1 MHFRNP
7 SPVLAGFIISL
18 AALVACSGPGAGDAA
33 TPGTPQPT
41 PTVAVE
47 TPQSTVTP
55 APTDTPGPATA
66 TATPEETADPLMNS
80 SWLLVSLGPAGDES
94 TVLVESEVT
103 LQFDDAGQA
112 AGSAG
117 CNSYGG
123 AYDSHDDTLSFGPL
137 ASTMMACAD
146 DAVMDQEQRYLAAL
160 QNAATFALT
169 EDGQQLTIWYDDGQ
183 GTLNFTPLAAP
194 PDAQPGASEAV
205 YLDRLALFDA
215 ASGWAI
221 GRLDELS
228 GEQLLVTTDGGATWQ
243 IAMPGEL
250 DGNDAQP
257 PIDRA
262 ALYAASPQQAWA
274 AFARPAHDGPPVAS
288 HVWLTGDGGQTWRAT
303 EPLQLDDLPYE
314 YFAPR
319 ALGSA
324 DGQHGW
330 LLAHLGAGMS
340 HDYIAIFT
348 TADGGETWQRVAD
361 PLANPDLQPCN
372 KSGLIFTTAREG
384 WLTGDCPGLMPPLFL
399 FHTTDGGE
407 TWTQLELPPP
417 APEVTATGDQCGIP
431 QLAAISD
438 QTLALTVR
446 CIDFQE
452 EQEQSQAWLYTTTDG
467 GQTWQA
473 QSLPEAAGIFTF
485 LDGSEGWYLAA
496 NESQPD
502 EDSRIY
508 HTTDAGA
515 TWATLQQLEGQ
526 GQPFLHF
533 ANAQQGWT
541 LVGYPPDRTLYQT
554 TDAGATWQPLD
565 PTVTLP

>member
-18 AALVACSGPGAGDAA
+18 AALVACSGPGAGDGA
-33 TPGTPQPT
+33 TPDAPQPT

-55 APTDTPGPATA
+55 APTETPPPASP
-66 TATPEETADPLMNS
+66 TATPAEIADPLADSN
-80 SWLLVSLGPAGDES
+80 WLLVSLGPAGEEA

-112 AGSAG
+112 GGSGG
-117 CNSYGG
+117 CNAYGG
-123 AYDSHDDTLSFGPL
+123 AYDIQDDALSFGPI
-137 ASTMMACAD
+137 ASTMMACAG
-146 DAVMDQEQRYLAAL
+146 DALMDQEQRYLAAL
-160 QNAATFALT
+160 QNASTFTLS
-169 EDGQQLTIWYDDGQ
+169 EDGQQLTVWYDDGQ
-183 GTLNFTPLAAP
+183 GALNFTPLATQ
-194 PDAQPGASEAV
+194 PDAGSGQSEAI
-205 YLDRLALFDA
+205 YLDRLTFTDA
-215 ASGWAI
+215 TNGWAI

-228 GEQLLVTTDGGATWQ
+228 GEQLLVTIDGGATWQ
-243 IAMPGEL
+243 RAMPPEI
-250 DGNDAQP
+250 DGNDARP

-274 AFARPAHDGPPVAS
+274 AFASPANDAEPVPS
-288 HVWLTGDGGQTWRAT
+288 HVWLTADGGQTWRAT

-319 ALGSA
+319 ALASG

-361 PLANPDLQPCN
+361 PENNPDLQPCN
-372 KSGLIFTTAREG
+372 KSGLVFTDAQEG
-384 WLTGDCPGLMPPLFL
+384 WLAGDCPGLMPPLFL
-399 FHTTDGGE
+399 FHTTDGGAN
-407 TWTQLELPPP
+407 WTQIELPPP
-417 APEVTATGDQCGIP
+417 APEIVVSGDQCGIP
-431 QLAAISD
+431 RLAPIPDRS
-438 QTLALTVR
+438 LALTLR
-446 CIDFQE
+446 CIDFE
-452 EQEQSQAWLYTTTDG
+452 EEQSQAWLYTTTDN
-467 GQTWQA
+467 GQSWQA

-485 LDGSEGWYLAA
+485 LNSNEGWYLAA

-502 EDSRIY
+502 EDSRVY
-508 HTTDAGA
+508 HTTDGGA
-515 TWATLQQLEGQ
+515 TWTTLQQLDGQ

-533 ANAQQGWT
+533 ANAQQGWA
-541 LVGYPPDRTLYQT
+541 LVGYPPDRTLYHT